1 MSFVYWPVY
10 DELAR
15 EKAADTGWPFR
26 GMDLLRFGGTLVC
39 VGLPEGDLK
48 AISTAY
54 PQVLVAKAQKI
65 VGVAVGN
72 RKEAIETLDLAARG
86 VIKTHFRTEK
96 MDKLTE
102 TFEQMHKGELNGR
115 VVLDL
120 Q

>member
-1 MSFVYWPVY
+1 MRWH
-10 DELAR
+10 
-15 EKAADTGWPFR
+15 FR
-26 GMDLLRFGGTLVC
+26 GIDLLRFGGTLVC

-54 PQVLVAKAQKI
+54 PQVLIAKAQKI

-102 TFEQMHKGELNGR
+102 IFEQMHNGELNGR

-120 Q
+120 R

>member
-1 MSFVYWPVY
+1 
-10 DELAR
+10 
-15 EKAADTGWPFR
+15 
-26 GMDLLRFGGTLVC
+26 MDLLRFGGTLVC
-39 VGLPEGDLK
+39 IGLPEGEFK

-54 PQVLVAKAQKI
+54 PQLLVAKAQKI

-96 MDKLTE
+96 MEKLTE
-102 TFEQMHKGELNGR
+102 TFEQMHNGELNGR

>member
-1 MSFVYWPVY
+1 
-10 DELAR
+10 
-15 EKAADTGWPFR
+15 
-26 GMDLLRFGGTLVC
+26 MDLLRFGGTLVC